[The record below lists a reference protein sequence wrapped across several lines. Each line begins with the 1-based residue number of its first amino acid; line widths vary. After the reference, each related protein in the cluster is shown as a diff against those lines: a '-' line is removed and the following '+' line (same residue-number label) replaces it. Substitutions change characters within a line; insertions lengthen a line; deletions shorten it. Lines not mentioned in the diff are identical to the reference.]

1 MGDALF
7 FENIRDFLG
16 VTSQERTGRKT
27 PNKEIIKTV
36 TTEADKM
43 LSRNNGIVFSTS
55 KVELGGSDRRLIL
68 HNSSVVNGC
77 QTTMCIVEHAKQDC
91 YVMAKIVEVSESWDI
106 ATSANYQNS
115 VADID
120 LELAQYLR
128 PQLVKRAAALS
139 GVRINSTLESP
150 FQIIEDIYDRKLAYD
165 ETRLIYIGIFSRT
178 PINVF
183 EGNYTHLLQD
193 LLQKFYKD
201 DQYGAKIFDIL
212 FSLQTASQK
221 GFKSAK
227 MTFKDPSYANMFD
240 RLYKE
245 ESISYRCFISILAL
259 YGLVNINIA
268 ERKADTLQEYTRMT
282 HFFSEAQKMLDN
294 HKDAFLKCYLYSVK
308 VWMHEMNVDA
318 EPKEVQKNMNNRSRS
333 LSFNSIYRNFCL
345 ERDMQEGIEK
355 IRTQND
361 N

>member
-43 LSRNNGIVFSTS
+43 LSRNNGIVFS
-55 KVELGGSDRRLIL
+55 
-68 HNSSVVNGC
+68 
-77 QTTMCIVEHAKQDC
+77 
-91 YVMAKIVEVSESWDI
+91 
-106 ATSANYQNS
+106 
-115 VADID
+115 
-120 LELAQYLR
+120 
-128 PQLVKRAAALS
+128 
-139 GVRINSTLESP
+139 
-150 FQIIEDIYDRKLAYD
+150 
-165 ETRLIYIGIFSRT
+165 
-178 PINVF
+178 
-183 EGNYTHLLQD
+183 
-193 LLQKFYKD
+193 
-201 DQYGAKIFDIL
+201 
-212 FSLQTASQK
+212 
-221 GFKSAK
+221 
-227 MTFKDPSYANMFD
+227 
-240 RLYKE
+240 
-245 ESISYRCFISILAL
+245 ILAL
-259 YGLVNINIA
+259 CGLVNINIA